1 MFADALFSVSDME
14 NWLSQFVR
22 HPVNGTLTARRA
34 QGLMYYGLFAW
45 YVGNDLKDGVAVE
58 AMIEEGISICEE
70 LGDKNGLAHGAF
82 LQANGSDDP
91 AMKFSLFQRA
101 LDLFRE
107 TNDTPWVALTLLHMG
122 WWIGSLESTTRI
134 SYLEQSLAL
143 YRELGYISGTIEALK
158 QLGAIEV
165 QLGHFEPAHKHL
177 EEGFSILQDHA
188 SSLGTSKILS
198 YDLGDLAFYEGDY
211 ELAQKY
217 YEECL
222 AWANQ
227 KGLSISVSWAKLRLG
242 YLFLRRGE
250 EQNAR
255 LLLREVLFSFQKAGL
270 KEAFIFTLE
279 GLAGLAVAQHHYEKA
294 VQLFAWADAM
304 REKIGEPNTP
314 VGQASVD
321 GDLAVIHS
329 KLNDSEFA
337 RSWEEGRNMAVDE
350 AVALA
355 IKE

>member
-1 MFADALFSVSDME
+1 
-14 NWLSQFVR
+14 
-22 HPVNGTLTARRA
+22 
-34 QGLMYYGLFAW
+34 
-45 YVGNDLKDGVAVE
+45 
-58 AMIEEGISICEE
+58 
-70 LGDKNGLAHGAF
+70 
-82 LQANGSDDP
+82 
-91 AMKFSLFQRA
+91 MKFSLFQRA

-355 IKE
+355 LKE